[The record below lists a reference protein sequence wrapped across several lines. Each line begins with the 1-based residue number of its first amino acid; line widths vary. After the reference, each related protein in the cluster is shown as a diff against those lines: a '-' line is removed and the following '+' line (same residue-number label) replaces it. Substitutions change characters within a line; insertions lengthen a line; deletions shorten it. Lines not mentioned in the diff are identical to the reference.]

1 MTTMNIN
8 INIRTLK
15 VTEHVKRDRWDRI
28 TNCIKTVGGI
38 GEVMIAIDSAK
49 RKYTDERV
57 IQVLTSTGLI
67 FVINVDQ
74 NTLITAY
81 LCNMRLACA
90 MYGAHGYNRIP
101 NHLYRT
107 IDYNQRYNSYLY
119 SYYI

>member
-28 TNCIKTVGGI
+28 TDCIKTVGGI
-38 GEVMIAIDSAK
+38 GEVMIAIDSTK
-49 RKYTDERV
+49 RKYTNERV
-57 IQVLTSTGLI
+57 IQVLTSTGII
-67 FVINVDQ
+67 FVINVDR

-81 LCNMRLACA
+81 LCNMNLACA
-90 MYGAHGYNRIP
+90 MYGAHGYNRLP

-107 IDYNQRYNSYLY
+107 IDYNQRYNSHLY